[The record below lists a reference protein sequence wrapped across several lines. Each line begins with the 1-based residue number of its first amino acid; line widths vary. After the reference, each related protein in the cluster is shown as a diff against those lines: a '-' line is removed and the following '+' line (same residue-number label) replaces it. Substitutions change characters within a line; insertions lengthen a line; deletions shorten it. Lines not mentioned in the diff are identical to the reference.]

1 MENELRDIQNGVL
14 KLNQAVTFNRVAVY
28 KRKSVQDIY
37 NEVFEDLC
45 ARLQADEK
53 QSITS
58 QIDQYLENFP
68 PIFSQIERKTIIAK
82 GFATRRVIDLKTRF
96 S

>member
-1 MENELRDIQNGVL
+1 ML

-28 KRKSVQDIY
+28 LRKSVQDIY

-53 QSITS
+53 RSITS
-58 QIDQYLENFP
+58 KIDQYLENFP

-82 GFATRRVIDLKTRF
+82 GLATSTVITLKVILDL
-96 S
+96 

>member
-1 MENELRDIQNGVL
+1 ML
-14 KLNQAVTFNRVAVY
+14 KLNEAVTFNRVAVY
-28 KRKSVQDIY
+28 KRKSLQDIY

-58 QIDQYLENFP
+58 QIEQYLENFP
-68 PIFSQIERKTIIAK
+68 PIFSQLERKTIVAK
-82 GFATRRVIDLKTRF
+82 GFTI

>member
-1 MENELRDIQNGVL
+1 MLR
-14 KLNQAVTFNRVAVY
+14 LNQAVTFNRVAVY

-45 ARLQADEK
+45 TRLQADEK

-58 QIDQYLENFP
+58 QIDQYLEDFP
-68 PIFSQIERKTIIAK
+68 PIFSQLERKTIIAK
-82 GFATRRVIDLKTRF
+82 GFTMNMFFI
-96 S
+96 